1 MICSSPT
8 ILAVFSFFLPSPY
21 LPCQYSTELPQ
32 VVLLTQSLQMP
43 LWTLGI
49 ILTSIISRAVAFSE
63 RRAFMCLT
71 QRLHCASSQKCLA
84 RAPRPFVGVR
94 LLLGGIIAKGLVQ
107 FKLSLRVACVFSLR
121 IQFMTRN
128 LIFWSWFFFSLNCVR
143 FLYMTDFQ
151 DLHSFTWLEKN
162 FSSASS
168 FWCWPILAKKS
179 KASSHAWW
187 SLLLYSKLVCA
198 TLACQ
203 VKSSVPACYLSVL

>member
-8 ILAVFSFFLPSPY
+8 ILAVLSFFLPSPY

-107 FKLSLRVACVFSLR
+107 FKLGLRVACVFSLR
-121 IQFMTRN
+121 IWFMTRN
-128 LIFWSWFFFSLNCVR
+128 LLFSEVDFFFLWIVLGSFIWLISKTYIAACDYKRTLV
-143 FLYMTDFQ
+143 L
-151 DLHSFTWLEKN
+151 LHHFDVDQ
-162 FSSASS
+162 F
-168 FWCWPILAKKS
+168 
-179 KASSHAWW
+179 
-187 SLLLYSKLVCA
+187 
-198 TLACQ
+198 
-203 VKSSVPACYLSVL
+203 